1 MENDILYLELGKS
14 STLRKF
20 PRYIRL
26 SLHPVDYIGT
36 ITAQKKK
43 ENFLCS
49 KSTRF
54 SHRHPPAVSLLHESS
69 TQRRIFARDEEKPVG
84 HERNFFHTCLRVRK
98 VVNEHIVNL
107 FPPRYIENTSSD
119 PTPVPEVTFPLY
131 PRVVADYRSIG
142 QQNRHRA
149 ALTAAE
155 TALYTFRQRC

>member
-1 MENDILYLELGKS
+1 MENDVIYLLGKS
-14 STLRKF
+14 LTLRKF
-20 PRYIRL
+20 SRYIRL

-107 FPPRYIENTSSD
+107 FPPRS
-119 PTPVPEVTFPLY
+119 VTLKIL
-131 PRVVADYRSIG
+131 PRILRPFRKLHSPFIRVWLLTTVRSGSKIG
-142 QQNRHRA
+142 IV
-149 ALTAAE
+149 L
-155 TALYTFRQRC
+155 L